1 MMNAVA
7 RPVIYRHFHR
17 IAWLAVALTLCVVV
31 FGAFVRLSDAGLSCP
46 DWPTCYGRAAW
57 PKAVDEAASHVAS
70 EIRPFETHKAWRE
83 QVHRHIA
90 ASLGVLV
97 LVLALLAA
105 RRRRWGIAQ
114 ILAAA
119 GLVGAAIPLYMHGE
133 HVAASALAILGEA
146 LLLFAALRWSNIDL
160 ARAAAQRLGIE
171 VEFKPID
178 WNAKEAEL
186 SGKRV
191 DVLWNGLTITEER
204 KKNIAFTAPYMQNH
218 QIVVVKADAAIKAKA
233 DLAGKVVGVQD
244 GSSAVEAIEKDAAT
258 AQSFKQLKK
267 YGDNVTALMDL
278 SAGRVDAVVLDEVV
292 GRYYSAKKPG
302 EYAVLDEHFGTEDYG
317 VGLRQDDAAL
327 RTRLDEVL
335 TAMKGDGS
343 GARIAEQWF
352 GKNILK

>member
-1 MMNAVA
+1 MNPFLTPS
-7 RPVIYRHFHR
+7 RRLL
-17 IAWLAVALTLCVVV
+17 LA
-31 FGAFVRLSDAGLSCP
+31 S
-46 DWPTCYGRAAW
+46 AA
-57 PKAVDEAASHVAS
+57 A
-70 EIRPFETHKAWRE
+70 T
-83 QVHRHIA
+83 
-90 ASLGVLV
+90 
-97 LVLALLAA
+97 ALLWGCSKTETPAPAA
-105 RRRRWGIAQ
+105 PEPAAP
-114 ILAAA
+114 AAA
-119 GLVGAAIPLYMHGE
+119 TAPGLPARIVIGLDDNFPPMGFRDDKNQLVG
-133 HVAASALAILGEA
+133 
-146 LLLFAALRWSNIDL
+146 FDIDL
-160 ARAAAQRLGIE
+160 AREAGKRLGIE